1 MGESGSDGRHTGGQ
15 ADNGSARSF
24 PRPSARDLSIERG
37 IRAVFRA
44 DRGWLGIY
52 QVKFRLMLP
61 GIDWTTYQLA
71 WLRMLRRGE
80 LITSFDPAT
89 DQFPRYLHSG
99 VMKHG

>member
-1 MGESGSDGRHTGGQ
+1 MIRPAAPE

-24 PRPSARDLSIERG
+24 PRPSARDLSVERG
-37 IRAVFRA
+37 IRAVFRR
-44 DRGWLGIY
+44 DPCWLGIF
-52 QVKFRLMLP
+52 QVKFRLFLP

-80 LITSFDPAT
+80 LLTSFDPAT

-99 VMKHG
+99 VMRHE